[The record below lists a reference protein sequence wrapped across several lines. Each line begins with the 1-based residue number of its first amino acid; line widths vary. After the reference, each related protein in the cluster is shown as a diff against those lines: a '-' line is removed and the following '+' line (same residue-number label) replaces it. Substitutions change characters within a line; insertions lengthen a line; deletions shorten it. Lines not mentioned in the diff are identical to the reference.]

1 MQCRRP
7 VCIISFAALL
17 ILAATAAGCGDS
29 DGGGYGGDAGGQ
41 APTATATTPP
51 APPGAS
57 ARDCGETTVA
67 GTEGLRVT
75 GVGCDVGRG
84 VVATWMNAPG
94 CIPDG
99 GASRSSCTVHRDY
112 RCLAAATDRGLAVSC
127 ARPGSSIAFFA
138 RRPRDT

>member
-1 MQCRRP
+1 VPRRRLARP
-7 VCIISFAALL
+7 SIATLA
-17 ILAATAAGCGDS
+17 ILAAIGAGCGDS
-29 DGGGYGGDAGGQ
+29 EGGGYGGDADGQ

-67 GTEGLRVT
+67 DTEALRVT
-75 GVGCDVGRG
+75 GVGCDIGRG
-84 VVATWMNAPG
+84 VVATWTKAPG
-94 CIPDG
+94 CIPDD
-99 GASRSSCTVHRDY
+99 GASRSACTVHRDY

-138 RRPRDT
+138 RRARDT